1 MRYARVGVVVA
12 LVLGVCLTALPQQ
25 QQQQQQ
31 QQKQVQLNERAK
43 QMVERRLQRMDE
55 VLNLTP
61 EQEKKIREILEKEAA
76 QFSGFDWER
85 FRDMSP
91 EERQQAMEQFRAQR
105 EKTDKEI
112 EKVLT
117 PEQVEKYRK
126 MQEEF
131 RQRRGR
137 RPGPPSER

>member
-1 MRYARVGVVVA
+1 MRLARFALAAA
-12 LVLGVCLTALPQQ
+12 LVAGICAASLAQGQQ
-25 QQQQQQ
+25 QQAE
-31 QQKQVQLNERAK
+31 KKVQLNERAR

-61 EQEKKIREILEKEAA
+61 EQEKKIREILEQEAA
-76 QFSGFDWER
+76 QFSGMDRER

-91 EERQQAMEQFRAQR
+91 EERQQAMEQFRARR

-137 RPGPPSER
+137 RPGAPSQR